1 MRVIKAA
8 LVALVLSVGFAAPVG
23 AGQFEDGFAAYKRG
37 DYATA
42 FRLWRPLADQGIAG
56 AQYNLGL
63 MYANGWGVPQD
74 YVASAKWYR
83 MAADQ
88 GIAAAQNNLGVM
100 YRDGQGV
107 PQDYVEAH
115 MWLNLSASASASK
128 ERDKAVKTR
137 DMVADRMTPA
147 QLAEAQKLARE
158 WRPASER

>member
-8 LVALVLSVGFAAPVG
+8 LVALVLSVGLAAPVG

-56 AQYNLGL
+56 AQYNLG
-63 MYANGWGVPQD
+63 
-74 YVASAKWYR
+74 
-83 MAADQ
+83 
-88 GIAAAQNNLGVM
+88 VM

-115 MWLNLSASASASK
+115 MWLNLSASASAGK

-147 QLAEAQKLARE
+147 QIAEAQKLARE